1 MNSNTLF
8 SPRVDFGGALRRAL
22 DARLL
27 ALWTAWMLLPTAVVT
42 VPLWRV
48 LADALD
54 HSPRADAFARQF
66 DMLMFTDVGVACGR
80 SSAALTGAA
89 WLAAFIALASY
100 PLLTGMT
107 LAQSQ
112 RKLRG
117 EPSSG
122 FVVLAQDA
130 IAWYG
135 RALRIAVVALV
146 PLILV
151 GIAAALTFKAADRYA
166 AHVLLQ
172 SQANLARRA
181 VWALALVTFVLVHA
195 TVEAGRAALAAD
207 AHLQSAWRAWLRGV
221 ALTARCPIAVLGVYL
236 GVTLVSLGIAAALT
250 FFRLHVAGGSTG
262 GFALGVLM
270 TELGVVAIGWGRAGR
285 LFALAAL
292 TQSSVRPASR

>member
-1 MNSNTLF
+1 
-8 SPRVDFGGALRRAL
+8 
-22 DARLL
+22 
-27 ALWTAWMLLPTAVVT
+27 
-42 VPLWRV
+42 
-48 LADALD
+48 
-54 HSPRADAFARQF
+54 
-66 DMLMFTDVGVACGR
+66 
-80 SSAALTGAA
+80 
-89 WLAAFIALASY
+89 
-100 PLLTGMT
+100 MT

-135 RALRIAVVALV
+135 RALRIAGVALV